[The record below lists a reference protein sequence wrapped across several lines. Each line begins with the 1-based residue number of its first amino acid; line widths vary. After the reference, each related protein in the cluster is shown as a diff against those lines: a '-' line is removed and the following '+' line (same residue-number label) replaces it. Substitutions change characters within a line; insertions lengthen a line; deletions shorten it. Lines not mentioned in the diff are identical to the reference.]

1 MGIKQLYFRIDVN
14 RDKRYYEISI
24 SNDHKLNGGDDVA
37 SALEKKGVRA
47 WKGAHGFSSRVWV

>member
-47 WKGAHGFSSRVWV
+47 